1 MADEPTS
8 QPDTPPPVP
17 IAEPIPVQIPPVEPP
32 PPIEQPPAPIPVE
45 VVPTPPP
52 EIISPS
58 VSPPYSKG
66 EPARTTD
73 VIQSGGAEENMVSQR
88 IKARAIKS
96 QKIVKKLEAIMIYAK
111 THPKITNDDI
121 EKLLHVSDATATR
134 YLVRLV
140 KEGKLTR
147 SGKPKKPF
155 YVPLAQ

>member
-1 MADEPTS
+1 
-8 QPDTPPPVP
+8 
-17 IAEPIPVQIPPVEPP
+17 
-32 PPIEQPPAPIPVE
+32 
-45 VVPTPPP
+45 
-52 EIISPS
+52 
-58 VSPPYSKG
+58 
-66 EPARTTD
+66 
-73 VIQSGGAEENMVSQR
+73 MVSQR